1 MKFSIKDFFSK
12 CDLSFSG
19 KLHFLCSDLYL
30 APDDWGILVQ
40 EFFNSSLKKQDW
52 LEITIQ
58 WLAHTKLTHLFPM
71 HPFSTS
77 WKHQKT
83 VRCFQEVEKGC
94 IGNKWVNIQQ
104 NDPINYW
111 DDSTNIESCISFQC
125 LFNWPRN
132 KWRYSR
138 LTQEQENNHMS
149 LKRKSNSRHF
159 IGYILS
165 FLNYH
170 QQVLNTNHCKMVY
183 LLAIQYLTLFIK
195 LHRRRL

>member
-1 MKFSIKDFFSK
+1 MKFFIKDFFSK
-12 CDLSFSG
+12 CDLSFNG
-19 KLHFLCSDLYL
+19 KLHFLCSDFYL
-30 APDDWGILVQ
+30 APDDWRILVQ
-40 EFFNSSLKKQDW
+40 EFFNSSLKKQDC

-58 WLAHTKLTHLFPM
+58 WFARTKLTHLFPI

-111 DDSTNIESCISFQC
+111 NDSTNIESCISFHC
-125 LFNWPRN
+125 LFNWQRN
-132 KWRYSR
+132 KWLYSR

-149 LKRKSNSRHF
+149 LKKKSKFQALYRIHLKF
-159 IGYILS
+159 LKLS
-165 FLNYH
+165 STSF
-170 QQVLNTNHCKMVY
+170 K
-183 LLAIQYLTLFIK
+183 
-195 LHRRRL
+195 